1 MSVVHINSSFEMHGP
16 MSHKG
21 NFKNRIVV
29 SKGDSPTRK
38 LYKLRRY
45 HQTIGGT
52 MWVSNYI
59 WGLSATRLYFKVIVD
74 FFGRGYAGSCYG
86 GLELAV

>member
-1 MSVVHINSSFEMHGP
+1 MVHINSSFEMHSP
-16 MSHKG
+16 VSHKG

-52 MWVSNYI
+52 MWVRNYI
-59 WGLSATRLYFKVIVD
+59 RGLSATRLYFKVIVD
-74 FFGRGYAGSCYG
+74 FLG
-86 GLELAV
+86 GAMQGLAMVV